1 MTKKLSSLG
10 DYGNSL
16 YLCVSKHRYGEAR
29 IGDGIGVFKCLFAG
43 GIKKVQRFE
52 DDAALND
59 IVRGLR
65 VIERKIKAAVRK
77 SGMDIENFE
86 EIKNIVDNIEI

>member
-1 MTKKLSSLG
+1 MSIRRNLFTSGQRNKAVGTLR
-10 DYGNSL
+10 L
-16 YLCVSKHRYGEAR
+16 YCLR
-29 IGDGIGVFKCLFAG
+29 ISERILIIGG
-43 GIKKVQRFE
+43 GGVKKVQRFE